1 MKQMILWLK
10 ATIAGLFGANEAPSV
25 ELLEIDIVKEL
36 DFNEEG
42 LTVEELESTEIGNF
56 SFELN

>member
-1 MKQMILWLK
+1 MILWLK

-25 ELLEIDIVKEL
+25 ELLEIVKEL

-42 LTVEELESTEIGNF
+42 LTVEELESTELGNF

>member
-1 MKQMILWLK
+1 MKKIVYWLK
-10 ATIAGLFGANEAPSV
+10 AAVTRLTGANEAPSV

-42 LTVEELESTEIGNF
+42 LTVEELESTEISNF
-56 SFELN
+56 KWEL

>member
-1 MKQMILWLK
+1 MILWLK

-42 LTVEELESTEIGNF
+42 LTVEELESTEISNF
-56 SFELN
+56 KWEL

>member
-25 ELLEIDIVKEL
+25 ELLEIVKEL

-42 LTVEELESTEIGNF
+42 LTVEELESTELSNF
-56 SFELN
+56 SFEL

>member
-25 ELLEIDIVKEL
+25 ELLEIVKEL

-42 LTVEELESTEIGNF
+42 LSVEELESTEISNLK
-56 SFELN
+56 FEL

>member
-1 MKQMILWLK
+1 MRKIVVWLK

-25 ELLEIDIVKEL
+25 ELLEIVKEL

-42 LTVEELESTEIGNF
+42 LTVEELESTELNNII
-56 SFELN
+56 FEL

>member
-1 MKQMILWLK
+1 MRKIVVWLK

-25 ELLEIDIVKEL
+25 ELLEIVKEL

-42 LTVEELESTEIGNF
+42 LTVEELESTELGNF

>member
-1 MKQMILWLK
+1 MKQMIIWFKTEL
-10 ATIAGLFGANEAPSV
+10 TRLFGANEAPSV

-42 LTVEELESTEIGNF
+42 LTVEELELTEIGNLKW
-56 SFELN
+56 EL

>member
-25 ELLEIDIVKEL
+25 ELLEIVKEL

-42 LTVEELESTEIGNF
+42 LTVEELESTELSNF

>member
-10 ATIAGLFGANEAPSV
+10 ATIAGLFGANEAPS
-25 ELLEIDIVKEL
+25 LEIDIM
-36 DFNEEG
+36 
-42 LTVEELESTEIGNF
+42 EELNRIDECVNVEESTELGNF

>member
-1 MKQMILWLK
+1 MKKIVVWLK
-10 ATIAGLFGANEAPSV
+10 ATIAGLFRANEAPSV
-25 ELLEIDIVKEL
+25 ELLEIVKEL

-42 LTVEELESTEIGNF
+42 LTVEELESTELSNF

>member
-1 MKQMILWLK
+1 MTQVIMWFK
-10 ATIAGLFGANEAPSV
+10 ATIVGLFGANEAPSV
-25 ELLEIDIVKEL
+25 ELLEIVKEL

-42 LTVEELESTEIGNF
+42 LTVEELESTELSNF

>member
-1 MKQMILWLK
+1 MIIWFKTEL
-10 ATIAGLFGANEAPSV
+10 TRLFGANEAPSV

-42 LTVEELESTEIGNF
+42 LTVEELELTEIGNLKW
-56 SFELN
+56 EL

>member
-1 MKQMILWLK
+1 MKKIVYWLK
-10 ATIAGLFGANEAPSV
+10 AAVTRLFGANEAPSV

-36 DFNEEG
+36 NFNEEG
-42 LTVEELESTEIGNF
+42 LTVEELESTEIGYF

>member
-1 MKQMILWLK
+1 MILWLK

-36 DFNEEG
+36 DFNEEE
-42 LTVEELESTEIGNF
+42 LTVEELELTEIGNF

>member
-1 MKQMILWLK
+1 MAQMIMWLK

-25 ELLEIDIVKEL
+25 ELLEIVKEL

-42 LTVEELESTEIGNF
+42 LTVEELESTELSNF

>member
-1 MKQMILWLK
+1 MILWLK

-25 ELLEIDIVKEL
+25 ELLEIVKEL

-42 LTVEELESTEIGNF
+42 LTVEELESTELSNF

>member
-1 MKQMILWLK
+1 MTQVIMWLK

-25 ELLEIDIVKEL
+25 ELLEIVKEL

-42 LTVEELESTEIGNF
+42 LTVEELESTELSNF

>member
-1 MKQMILWLK
+1 MRKIVVWLK

-25 ELLEIDIVKEL
+25 ELLEIVKEL

-42 LTVEELESTEIGNF
+42 LTVEELESTELSNF